1 MKLRETRR
9 TLIAPGKIKL
19 TAGRNT
25 RLKRRDASWF
35 PRVPCSLLDARY
47 RWNERAEI
55 QRWGLDPAEK
65 RWGIY
70 LKWHRLDP
78 RRPPKDLFPRRAALS
93 GEKRGAVSLLF
104 LSLFPFTCFS
114 FSLRPTWREFLVR
127 ASQEALV
134 PRHFRWWPPTATAKH
149 RAPRTNGSLIDPE
162 MNREMVFILI
172 RRLFGT
178 FGFSF
183 PLFFFLFK
191 RFLTSRQSSIKKVN
205 YYPTSSYVKSVNNKW
220 FAVITIF
227 HWITGYKLADQIWRL
242 IWTILRLFNITV
254 CYKFRF

>member
-1 MKLRETRR
+1 MQVKNFSVACSRNEQVQPIFQVSKTTSSNHQTPIVPLIINVNHKARKEIPLHEIERNEKNTHR
-9 TLIAPGKIKL
+9 TWKNQTNRKKNI
-19 TAGRNT
+19 

-104 LSLFPFTCFS
+104 LPLFPSTCFF

-127 ASQEALV
+127 ASREALV

-162 MNREMVFILI
+162 MNQEMIFILV
-172 RRLFGT
+172 R
-178 FGFSF
+178 
-183 PLFFFLFK
+183 
-191 RFLTSRQSSIKKVN
+191 RFLEFFVSPFLCFSS
-205 YYPTSSYVKSVNNKW
+205 
-220 FAVITIF
+220 FF
-227 HWITGYKLADQIWRL
+227 
-242 IWTILRLFNITV
+242 
-254 CYKFRF
+254 